1 MRNRTSRAIAAVVI
15 GAAAFIAVTA
25 ATYAAGSGQPAFVYS
40 SKEEVGQAQGTLQ
53 AIKLLPAGS
62 YQQGSLDTATI
73 EALRKFQG
81 THNLRQTGTL
91 DWETMNQLLPHRP
104 GKDSDGD
111 GVPDALDK
119 CPNTPKG
126 AKVDARGC
134 PIDSDGDGVAD
145 GLDKCPGTPKGVK
158 VDREGCPVDSDRD
171 GVFDGPDKCPDT
183 PKGAKVD
190 ATGCPI
196 DTDGDGVPDGLD
208 KCPGTPK
215 GVRVNA
221 DGCTIDSDGDGVTD
235 DRDKCPDT
243 PKGTKVDAN
252 GCPIET
258 PKPAVF
264 EPGKKTLVLQG
275 VNFATSSAK
284 LTRDSDDDLGR
295 VAEALTANP
304 EVRVEV
310 AGHTDSTGTAAIN
323 TRLSKDRAKSVVD
336 FLIARGIAPSRL
348 EWKGYGSTEPI
359 ADNKT
364 AEGRA
369 KNRRVELK
377 QLD

>member
-1 MRNRTSRAIAAVVI
+1 MKQRTIRAIGAVVI
-15 GAAAFIAVTA
+15 MAAAFIAVTTA
-25 ATYAAGSGQPAFVYS
+25 SRAAGSGQPAFLYN
-40 SKEEVGQAQGTLQ
+40 SKEDIGQAQGILQ
-53 AIKLLPAGS
+53 HIKLLAAGS
-62 YQQGSLDTATI
+62 YQQGTLDPATGA
-73 EALRKFQG
+73 ALVKFQQS
-81 THNLRQTGTL
+81 HNLRQTGIL

-111 GVPDALDK
+111 GVADSLDK
-119 CPNTPKG
+119 CPNTPRG
-126 AKVDARGC
+126 AKVDAKGC

-145 GLDKCPGTPKGVK
+145 GLDKCPNTPKGVK

-183 PKGAKVD
+183 PKGAKID

-196 DTDGDGVPDGLD
+196 DSDDDGVPDGLD
-208 KCPGTPK
+208 KCPATPK
-215 GVRVNA
+215 GIKVNA
-221 DGCTIDSDGDGVTD
+221 DGCPIDSDGDGVTD

-243 PKGTKVDAN
+243 PKGTTVDGS
-252 GCPIET
+252 GCPLVT
-258 PKPAVF
+258 PKPAIF

-275 VNFATSSAK
+275 VNFATNSAK
-284 LTRDSDDDLGR
+284 LTKDSDSDLSR

-310 AGHTDSTGTAAIN
+310 GGHTDNTGTAATN
-323 TRLSKDRAKSVVD
+323 NKLSKERAKSVVD
-336 FLIARGIAPSRL
+336 FLIAKGIAPSRL
-348 EWKGYGSTEPI
+348 EWKGYGSSQPI
-359 ADNKT
+359 ADNGT
-364 AEGRA
+364 ADGRA